1 MKQDFS
7 LVAQEYIK
15 ERENC
20 SFNALVLDGYLENI
34 LRCCRPG
41 KCLDYGAGIGTVSKI
56 ATAVGLDVTAFE
68 PDPSMFRLLKA
79 ILQDESMTI
88 ANSQSQLKGRYDVIL
103 SINMLDYVDNLDEIL
118 SYFYRILDST
128 GQLILSVPHPMKDL
142 GDWVKVRSGTRW
154 DYLYYRLDGYLEEKL
169 CHKPRENVNG
179 DVIQSGVHSYHR
191 TISTYYNAIFQAGFT
206 VTHLGEPGV
215 SPKAKDYPIIQQ
227 KASRIPYFLVFVCKK
242 R

>member
-1 MKQDFS
+1 MKQDFF

-20 SFNALVLDGYLENI
+20 SFNALVLDGYLEDI

-56 ATAVGLDVTAFE
+56 AAAAGLDVTAFE
-68 PDPSMFRLLKA
+68 PDPSMFKLLKA
-79 ILQDESMTI
+79 NLQGENMALI
-88 ANSQSQLKGRYDVIL
+88 ACQSQLKDRYDVIL
-103 SINMLDYVDNLDEIL
+103 SINMLDYVDDLDGML
-118 SYFYRILDST
+118 SYYYSILNST
-128 GQLILSVPHPMKDL
+128 GRLILSVPHPMKDL

-154 DYLYYRLDGYLEEKL
+154 DYRYYRLDGYLEEKVCDKL
-169 CHKPRENVNG
+169 RENVNG
-179 DVIQSGVHSYHR
+179 DVVQSGIRSYHR
-191 TISTYYNAIFQAGFT
+191 TISTYYNAIFRAGFA

-215 SPKAKDYPIIQQ
+215 SSKAKDYPVIQQ

-242 R
+242 G